1 MDASRPDRLQRQ
13 RPSSLLTR
21 LTSAGAIGTVPDW
34 RRVTVLGLTSSR
46 CRRRVCYRRSLPLP
60 VILTRFAVP
69 LWVLFL
75 GMTDPFPG
83 GAP

>member
-1 MDASRPDRLQRQ
+1 
-13 RPSSLLTR
+13 
-21 LTSAGAIGTVPDW
+21 
-34 RRVTVLGLTSSR
+34 
-46 CRRRVCYRRSLPLP
+46 